1 LNQKLPLVPLSRWK
15 GRASP
20 EDAAAAGAHV
30 TILAD
35 QTAIYFL
42 IDVPAET
49 RSDEVTDK
57 PWGRLE
63 VQIDGRRPGKNGT
76 LGFAGTVVM
85 EIPRDDRPGNVLLP
99 VRTAVFGYGDANQCM
114 PGSFRNRVTT
124 RPDGG
129 RRIEFNMARAN
140 LKEHEWSL
148 DGGGQN
154 DLGVNLRLFLCDGKA
169 GGFSEAKTFVLSA
182 SGFPVSDARSLT
194 LLELHRNPAVRW
206 SLRIT

>member
-1 LNQKLPLVPLSRWK
+1 
-15 GRASP
+15 
-20 EDAAAAGAHV
+20 
-30 TILAD
+30 
-35 QTAIYFL
+35 
-42 IDVPAET
+42 
-49 RSDEVTDK
+49 
-57 PWGRLE
+57 
-63 VQIDGRRPGKNGT
+63 
-76 LGFAGTVVM
+76 M